1 MRLGMRLATK
11 YWVLNPKCYFTLSL
25 ISSLSSPLCHPP
37 SLISPSF
44 IPTFPGSLHFLCSKK
59 CVNCGC
65 PRQQHHSNCGP
76 GSAPFTTFM
85 SLSLTNGTPPVSSR
99 EQELKEK
106 YAWFPPGI
114 SADMVGEERRFS
126 ALQFCLRFWKGSFPV
141 FPSAFHC
148 CLQYATGSY
157 VETWGVYLPANCS
170 ESHFDHYYIHAD
182 FQNSFLS
189 HYMIAI

>member
-1 MRLGMRLATK
+1 MRLRRRLERRLGMRLATK

-65 PRQQHHSNCGP
+65 PRQQHRSNCGP

-114 SADMVGEERRFS
+114 SADMVGEGDGFLLSYLFKVLEGLYQL
-126 ALQFCLRFWKGSFPV
+126 LQLFTAYSTKMHPIGNLMECG
-141 FPSAFHC
+141 
-148 CLQYATGSY
+148 
-157 VETWGVYLPANCS
+157 
-170 ESHFDHYYIHAD
+170 
-182 FQNSFLS
+182 
-189 HYMIAI
+189 